1 MVDNYE
7 YALIDSTSLKNDY
20 DSFLIMKSKELTVM
34 TTLEMNIFQPFEKV
48 EDKTY
53 LICFILSFSRK
64 KQITAS
70 RPPAFN
76 IFYCCGRI
84 RSAVRPTLKL
94 GALAPNKNFNFGTH
108 EHRLLMNSSK

>member
-1 MVDNYE
+1 MRKKNPTKEDIYKKINSIVADNYE

-64 KQITAS
+64 KLPPLFEKYAEMGCEVIRVDPTAEVS
-70 RPPAFN
+70 FLEDICN
-76 IFYCCGRI
+76 D
-84 RSAVRPTLKL
+84 V
-94 GALAPNKNFNFGTH
+94 
-108 EHRLLMNSSK
+108 